1 MNKIIGFVLLGVGV
15 LLLIWGIS
23 AADSLGSELSEF
35 FTGKPSDEAVW
46 LIVGGV
52 AAIIAGGVM
61 TVMSRRQLKGG

>member
-1 MNKIIGFVLLGVGV
+1 MNKAIGLGLIAVGV

-46 LIVGGV
+46 LIIGGV
-52 AAIIAGGVM
+52 AAIVVGGVM
-61 TVMSRRQLKGG
+61 TAMNRRQLKGG